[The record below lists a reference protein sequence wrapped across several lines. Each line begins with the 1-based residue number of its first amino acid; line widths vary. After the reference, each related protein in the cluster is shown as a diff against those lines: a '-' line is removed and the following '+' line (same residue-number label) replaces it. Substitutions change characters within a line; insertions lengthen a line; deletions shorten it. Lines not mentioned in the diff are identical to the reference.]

1 MTTSSKKGPI
11 IDPGLCRCCGA
22 MKKCRLLNVEY
33 EWLGQKEVYSDM
45 FVDTFGLLVN
55 IIENITFLH
64 LQLLIK
70 L

>member
-1 MTTSSKKGPI
+1 MTTSTKKGPI

-55 IIENITFLH
+55 ILQITSFYTY
-64 LQLLIK
+64 K
-70 L
+70 Y